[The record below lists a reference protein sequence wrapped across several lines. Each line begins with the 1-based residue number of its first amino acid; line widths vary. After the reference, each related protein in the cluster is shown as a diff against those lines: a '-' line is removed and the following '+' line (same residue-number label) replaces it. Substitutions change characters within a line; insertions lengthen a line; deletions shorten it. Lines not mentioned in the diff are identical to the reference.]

1 LPSLIFLNPVVYSR
15 SSKSQIIY
23 YTAVKEKSKM
33 SHFCL
38 NRPRRETAVPAAL
51 ILDKRNTKDPE
62 NRAKEALWLKN
73 SM

>member
-1 LPSLIFLNPVVYSR
+1 
-15 SSKSQIIY
+15 
-23 YTAVKEKSKM
+23 VKENQK
-33 SHFCL
+33 CL
-38 NRPRRETAVPAAL
+38 DSAQKNIKKLKFSDVFLPCPQRETAVPAAL